1 MSYGCTEQ
9 QLTVFTRRREI
20 LHSWG
25 NCAVLVDLYTQT
37 WSYWINLYGSK
48 GLESPVG
55 EGVCFVGGRY
65 VYGKRVHG
73 PIRTPEL
80 ISAVSAS
87 AFNQNTKTRINA
99 YDCELYNY
107 IYIYIMFVKRRE
119 KYGFIF
125 KTVNLRQTRFCDF
138 MHGSGK
144 KTSDRII
151 IIYRYIRQRCESFN
165 GEYHAHKGLNFR

>member
-107 IYIYIMFVKRRE
+107 IYIYNVRKA
-119 KYGFIF
+119 
-125 KTVNLRQTRFCDF
+125 
-138 MHGSGK
+138 SGK
-144 KTSDRII
+144 IRFYFQNGKLTSNTFLWF
-151 IIYRYIRQRCESFN
+151 YAWQW
-165 GEYHAHKGLNFR
+165 KKNFRPNYYYL